1 MDIPLFRQLETAA
14 ANKDTTEMYHLV
26 APPPAHQ
33 DGGRTMR
40 DYEMLIPPVMHYLRT
55 ERPGMTPAG
64 ASDELR
70 RFHSFVAAFQ
80 GTMTLLAHGIIAHR
94 LPSESLFRTWAGFHA
109 GASGSQAFANA
120 DRATVLS
127 GLACFSPSITF
138 AEPNLHNTANGCIST
153 HFHSVGDHFLLGS
166 SKM

>member
-64 ASDELR
+64 ASAELR
-70 RFHSFVAAFQ
+70 RFHSFVTAF
-80 GTMTLLAHGIIAHR
+80 
-94 LPSESLFRTWAGFHA
+94 
-109 GASGSQAFANA
+109 
-120 DRATVLS
+120 
-127 GLACFSPSITF
+127 
-138 AEPNLHNTANGCIST
+138 
-153 HFHSVGDHFLLGS
+153 
-166 SKM
+166 